1 MTLNIGKLIK
11 ELRRKKGLTQAE
23 LARRLNYS
31 RQLVSLWEIDESM
44 PDAATVK
51 QLAELFNV
59 SADYL
64 LGRTTEPQPPET
76 LYAVGTEELTAVP
89 VIGWLDTG
97 TPLSVRESEREYVC
111 LPQRLLPP
119 GELLILQVHEESM
132 CGGDHPICSGCLA
145 ILRKDAEITDRE
157 IYAVQV
163 DDEEA
168 ILRRVHFHGEY
179 VDLLPDNPAFA
190 PSIHRADAVTILGKL
205 IYIMQQRG

>member
-1 MTLNIGKLIK
+1 MTLHIGKRIK

-44 PDAATVK
+44 PDASTVK

-64 LGRTTEPQPPET
+64 LGRTDDPEPPQT
-76 LYAVGTEELTAVP
+76 LYAVGREEMTAVP
-89 VIGWLDTG
+89 VIGRLDPG
-97 TPLSVRESEREYVC
+97 TPLSVREREREYLC
-111 LPQRLLPP
+111 LPRRILPP

-132 CGGDHPICSGCLA
+132 RGGDDPICSGCLA
-145 ILRKDAEITDRE
+145 ILRRDAEFTDRD

-168 ILRRVHFHGEY
+168 ILRRVHFHEEY
-179 VDLLPDNPAFA
+179 IDLLPDNPAFP
-190 PSIHRADAVTILGKL
+190 PSIHRAETVAILGKL

>member
-1 MTLNIGKLIK
+1 MTLNIGKRIK

-31 RQLVSLWEIDESM
+31 RQLISLWEIDESM
-44 PDAATVK
+44 PDAATIK

-64 LGRTTEPQPPET
+64 LGRTSEPQPPQT
-76 LYAVGTEELTAVP
+76 LYTVSKEELMPIP
-89 VIGWLDTG
+89 VIGQLDPG
-97 TPLSVRESEREYVC
+97 TPLGVRESEREYLW

-132 CGGDHPICSGCLA
+132 CGGDNPICNGSLA
-145 ILRKDAEITDRE
+145 ILRKGDEITDRE

-168 ILRRVHFHGEY
+168 VLRRVHFHGEY

-190 PSIHRADAVTILGKL
+190 PSIHHADDVAILGKL